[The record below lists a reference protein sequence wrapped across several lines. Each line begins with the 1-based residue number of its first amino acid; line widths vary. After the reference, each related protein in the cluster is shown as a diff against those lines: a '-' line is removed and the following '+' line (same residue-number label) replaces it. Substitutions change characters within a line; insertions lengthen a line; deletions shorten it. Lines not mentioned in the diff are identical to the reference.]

1 MNETAPGV
9 SITLWHFVALVA
21 LLIGSGVASMSET
34 VMMATNRFRLQTL
47 ADKGKKSARLA
58 LALLA
63 DTDRLL
69 GMILLLNNV
78 INVGAATLASVITL
92 ALFGEHESALAVG
105 SFLLTFVILVFSEIT
120 PKVVGARY
128 ADTLVHWFAWP
139 LTLLIR
145 VTGPVVDFVNL
156 FVKGI
161 LKLLRLESKQTHQG
175 FSPEEVRALLGQISL
190 WRFQN
195 HRELLLN
202 LLDIEHLTVADVMR
216 PRRVIEALDLAESEE
231 TLREQLATAY
241 HSRLP
246 LIDSRQDEILGV
258 VHIRR
263 VVGALLTGE
272 SFSKTLLHQSATP
285 PYFIPAHTPVLKQLS
300 EFQKRRER
308 LALVVD
314 EYGELQGL
322 LTIED
327 IIEEIVGQFT
337 TSLTGAHA
345 FDWDES
351 GTVTLPGESLI
362 REINRALGLQ
372 LPEDRGRTLN
382 GLLLATLQSLPD
394 GETAVRF
401 NDVVVEVVQTDER
414 TVRVARLRR
423 LDTREER

>member
-1 MNETAPGV
+1 MNETASGV
-9 SITLWHFVALVA
+9 SITLWHFIALVA

-34 VMMATNRFRLQTL
+34 VMMATNRFRLQML

-128 ADTLVHWFAWP
+128 ADTLVHWYAWP

-145 VTGPVVDFVNL
+145 VTGPLVDFVNL

-246 LIDSRQDEILGV
+246 LIDSRQDEILGI

-263 VVGALLTGE
+263 VAAALLTGE
-272 SFSKTLLHQSATP
+272 SFSTTLLHQSATP
-285 PYFIPAHTPVLKQLS
+285 PYFIPADTPVLKQLA

-314 EYGELQGL
+314 EYGELLGL

-337 TSLTGAHA
+337 TSRTGAHA
-345 FDWDES
+345 IDWDES

-362 REINRALGLQ
+362 REINRALGIQ

-423 LDTREER
+423 LDARKER

>member
-272 SFSKTLLHQSATP
+272 SFSTTLLHQSATP
-285 PYFIPAHTPVLKQLS
+285 PYFIPAHTPVLKQLA

-308 LALVVD
+308 LALVID

-362 REINRALGLQ
+362 REINRALGIH

-423 LDTREER
+423 LDTRKER